1 MICRLNHPHWG
12 TRVAATSAK
21 DCTAE
26 LEDGAVLLLPELAFD
41 IRWDEKPYFSPAI
54 AAAKNVSF
62 DPSTGR
68 VGGAAVKHVHD
79 GDADSRDS
87 LSAML
92 RRFSEAAASLVDA
105 LFPSYSGRLQRARA
119 SFRPAE
125 IAGRQTTWRHDDTR
139 LHIDSFPATPVQGRR
154 ILRVFTNVNPEGRS
168 RSWRIGEPF
177 EDVAQRF
184 GRQLRMPLP
193 FSGELLRLVR
203 ITKSRRSAYDALML
217 QLHDRMKADLAYQ
230 TNAPQTA
237 IDFPAGSTW
246 IAFTDRVSHAAMAG
260 QYQLEQTFLLPVDAM
275 QQPGR
280 SPLRILERI
289 KKRSLV

>member
-1 MICRLNHPHWG
+1 MIHRLDHTTWG
-12 TRVAATSAK
+12 PRVSVTPN

-26 LEDGAVLLLPELAFD
+26 LEQGAVLLLPELAFD
-41 IRWDEKPYFSPAI
+41 IRFDEKIHFSPSI

-62 DPSTGR
+62 DPSNGR
-68 VGGAAVKHVHD
+68 VSGAALASVP
-79 GDADSRDS
+79 GGNAQS
-87 LSAML
+87 LTDML
-92 RRFSEAAASLVDA
+92 RRFSNGATSLVEA
-105 LFPSYSGRLQRARA
+105 LFPAYSRRLQRARA

-154 ILRVFTNVNPEGRS
+154 ILRVFTNVNPDGRS

-177 EDVAQRF
+177 EAVAERF
-184 GRQLRMPLP
+184 GCQLRMPLL
-193 FSGELLRLVR
+193 FSAPLLRLAR
-203 ITKSRRSAYDALML
+203 ITRSRRSAYDALML
-217 QLHDRMKADLAYQ
+217 QLHDRMKADREYQ
-230 TNAPQTA
+230 LKAPQIT
-237 IDFPAGSTW
+237 IDFPAGATW

-275 QQPGR
+275 RQPER

-289 KKRSLV
+289 KKRALV